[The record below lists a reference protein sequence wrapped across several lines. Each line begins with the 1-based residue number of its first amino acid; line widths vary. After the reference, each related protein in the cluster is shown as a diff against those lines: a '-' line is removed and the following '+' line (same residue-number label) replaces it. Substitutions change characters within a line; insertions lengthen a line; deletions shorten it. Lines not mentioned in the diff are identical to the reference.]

1 MGHALFLNWDHTFLF
16 LVKKK
21 NSRFYWKGSTA
32 VEQFGAWFV
41 TWHHI
46 YIVYPLWQETLY
58 PQLMQDVWSSASP
71 SKTVSYRIC

>member
-16 LVKKK
+16 LVKK

-71 SKTVSYRIC
+71 SKTFSYRIC

>member
-16 LVKKK
+16 LVKK
-21 NSRFYWKGSTA
+21 NSRFYWKGLQLSSLVLDSWRGT
-32 VEQFGAWFV
+32 
-41 TWHHI
+41 TYN

-71 SKTVSYRIC
+71 SKTFSYRIC